1 MKITSDTKSKKLL
14 VLSMKTV
21 NQIPKNG
28 KSADQNKHQ
37 NRKGFRKVLEGFRQK
52 VSIN

>member
-1 MKITSDTKSKKLL
+1 MKITLDNKSKKLL

-28 KSADQNKHQ
+28 KSADQNIHQ
-37 NRKGFRKVLEGFRQK
+37 NRKTEGFRQK
-52 VSIN
+52 YSIN

>member
-28 KSADQNKHQ
+28 TSADQNKHQ
-37 NRKGFRKVLEGFRQK
+37 NRKTEGFRQK
-52 VSIN
+52 YSIN

>member
-1 MKITSDTKSKKLL
+1 MKITLDTKSKKLL

-28 KSADQNKHQ
+28 KSADQNTHQ
-37 NRKGFRKVLEGFRQK
+37 NQKTEGFSQK
-52 VSIN
+52 YSIN